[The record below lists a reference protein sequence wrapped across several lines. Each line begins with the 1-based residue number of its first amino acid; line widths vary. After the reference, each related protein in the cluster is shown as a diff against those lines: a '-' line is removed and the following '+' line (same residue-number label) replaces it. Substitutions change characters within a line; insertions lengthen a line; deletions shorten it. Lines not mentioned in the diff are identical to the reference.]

1 MKKDSIR
8 VVQTSHPA
16 GCTHLVLE
24 LNGEKISST
33 FAEVKSGKKIWQK
46 KLNKFMTKN
55 NIQSA
60 FGLRDALKV
69 EKSL

>member
-1 MKKDSIR
+1 MKKNSIR
-8 VVQTSHPA
+8 VLQTSHPA

-33 FAEVKSGKKIWQK
+33 YAEIQNGKKIWQK
-46 KLNKFMTKN
+46 KLRKLMEKQK
-55 NIQSA
+55 IQSVHS
-60 FGLRDALKV
+60 LRDTLKV

>member
-8 VVQTSHPA
+8 VIQTSHPA

-33 FAEVKSGKKIWQK
+33 YAEIQNGKKIWQK
-46 KLNKFMTKN
+46 KLRKLMEKQKT
-55 NIQSA
+55 QSVHS
-60 FGLRDALKV
+60 LRDTLKV